1 MFSSVLGLRL
11 SISAHTSDPRG
22 SCLLAGLF
30 LWTVVMEQSTVVS
43 KVLRPSCG
51 YIIMTGDSSVTS
63 NLCVSVC
70 GPVSENRSVVLAS
83 TAIQLLDER
92 KSPIAAGRWLSLSHT
107 LQLFLFMLLLWTVSN
122 PRMFTKAPLLPIFPR
137 TFITRSLCTQVRQKK
152 PDNLCFYSASWPVHF
167 SWLPNFCPI

>member
-1 MFSSVLGLRL
+1 MFSSVLSLRL

-51 YIIMTGDSSVTS
+51 CLIMTRDSSVTS
-63 NLCVSVC
+63 NLCVSNS
-70 GPVSENRSVVLAS
+70 VSENRSVVLAS

-107 LQLFLFMLLLWTVSN
+107 LKLFLCMPLMWTVSS
-122 PRMFTKAPLLPIFPR
+122 PRMFTKAPFLPMFPR
-137 TFITRSLCTQVRQKK
+137 TFMTRGLCTQVRQKSLLICVFLLHLIAR
-152 PDNLCFYSASWPVHF
+152 PLLLASHL
-167 SWLPNFCPI
+167 LPHLK